1 MSQNKTSESPSGE
14 LVKTRNSRAMG
25 WVKLAGGAI
34 LLIVG
39 LVLLLKLA
47 GFLFKWAI
55 LLLLIYGA
63 YRLVLHLFSGSP
75 SDAQESVF
83 ELEDTRED
91 SALGL
96 LENERDLDALKIK
109 MRQKA
114 PSDE

>member
-1 MSQNKTSESPSGE
+1 MSQKKTSESPSGE

-63 YRLVLHLFSGSP
+63 YRLLRHFFSSKP
-75 SDAQESVF
+75 LNAQDTVF
-83 ELEDTRED
+83 ELEDTRKD

-96 LENERDLDALKIK
+96 LENERDLDELKIK
-109 MRQKA
+109 MRQNA